1 MMKKNSS
8 IQTFIIFCLEEYKNK
23 KEMSGK
29 NALNDFVN
37 YNVFEFL
44 ESSFDILHSQSMNYI
59 IDEINEFINNQ
70 K

>member
-1 MMKKNSS
+1 MKKLSS
-8 IQTFIIFCLEEYKNK
+8 IHTFIIFCLENYKNK
-23 KEMSGK
+23 NKISGK
-29 NALNDFVN
+29 DALTDFEK

-44 ESSFDILHSQSMNYI
+44 ESSFDILHSQSMNYT